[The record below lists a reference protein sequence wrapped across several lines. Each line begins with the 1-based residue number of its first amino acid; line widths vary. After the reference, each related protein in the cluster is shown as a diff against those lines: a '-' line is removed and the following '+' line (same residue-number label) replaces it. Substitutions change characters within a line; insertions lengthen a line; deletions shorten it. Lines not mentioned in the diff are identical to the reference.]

1 MTSGPTPI
9 TFFAL
14 SYNNKTHEG
23 FIKNRVNNAVYDAI
37 TRHPGM
43 NLVEQ
48 EHLPELKKERDLQ
61 KTEDFIDGH
70 VVEQMKAIGSQF
82 MIHLD
87 NFVIEG
93 SKVSFRLNMV
103 SVAENRILRTIQ
115 VSTSVDNI
123 ENEMYKQICERL
135 SYPCNISNVGK
146 KELTILSGWALRYD
160 DKIII
165 SANKQIENPITKEVS
180 YSKVPLCKC
189 SVAEYMGNKFI
200 ATVDEVIN
208 EDDYKMIEKYSAESA
223 LSILM
228 DGSDIKS
235 NDSETS
241 DVEKAVK
248 KQERAKKTKSLLKG
262 LGDALLKSTSVSVQ

>member
-1 MTSGPTPI
+1 M
-9 TFFAL
+9 TFFGL
-14 SYNNKTHEG
+14 DNDSETFDG
-23 FIKNRVNNAVYDAI
+23 MIKGRINNAMFAAI
-37 TRHPGM
+37 TKHAG
-43 NLVEQ
+43 LQ
-48 EHLPELKKERDLQ
+48 LIEHDHLSALKNERELQ
-61 KTEDFIDGH
+61 KSEDFIDGH

-135 SYPCNISNVGK
+135 SYPCNILNVGK

-208 EDDYKMIEKYSAESA
+208 EDDYKMIDKYSAVSA

-248 KQERAKKTKSLLKG
+248 KQERAKKTESLLKG